1 MKYSFCLLFVAI
13 LFLSSCEQCYECQ
26 LKDNN
31 GNVDKT
37 ENFCGD
43 PQQADEYEAAGYTCS
58 NQ

>member
-1 MKYSFCLLFVAI
+1 MKYLFGLL
-13 LFLSSCEQCYECQ
+13 LSAVLLLTSCEQCYECT
-26 LKDNN
+26 LEVN